1 MKADID
7 TLKIAA
13 LVVVVTWGV
22 ISLLRVLY
30 PGVGE
35 WIYEKITLIWNAT
48 AESCC
53 RARVVTSKSRDENR
67 NPDVIRARQKTKLDI
82 SPDQQREEGKRLAG
96 SNFDY
101 GFNNGGG
108 TMQRS
113 SKFDISNPLAKRPL
127 ASFMEINDDEV
138 DDDNQSVEV

>member
-1 MKADID
+1 MD

-13 LVVVVTWGV
+13 LVIVVTWGV
-22 ISLLRVLY
+22 VSLLRVLY
-30 PGVGE
+30 PGAWE
-35 WIYEKITLIWNAT
+35 WISQKVMGVWT
-48 AESCC
+48 AISEGCWKSC
-53 RARVVTSKSRDENR
+53 ASITSKSREENR
-67 NPDVIRARQKTKLDI
+67 NPAVVRVHQKTKLDVA
-82 SPDQQREEGKRLAG
+82 PEVQREEGKRLAG

-101 GFNNGGG
+101 GFNNGGA

-127 ASFMEINDDEV
+127 ASFMEVNDDEN